1 MRLPERMR
9 YVDLPVVPAVPV
21 GRHRAWIRVPMAA
34 PTVWMATSEGLV
46 CLDLIAV
53 ERAINGL
60 RKGWTLT
67 ADEAFY
73 AATVGFAHGL
83 TYSVIANRVG
93 VSGSTMRSWF
103 PDRAVPAAEHLGRPR
118 GNGEAPRAP
127 RKPRQPARCGTKSG
141 YHAHYR
147 RKEKPCDLCR
157 AAKAVA
163 HAHYR
168 KHGTYVGAPEV
179 AA

>member
-1 MRLPERMR
+1 
-9 YVDLPVVPAVPV
+9 
-21 GRHRAWIRVPMAA
+21 
-34 PTVWMATSEGLV
+34 MATSDGLV

-53 ERAINGL
+53 ERALNGL
-60 RKGWTLT
+60 RMGWTLT
-67 ADEAFY
+67 ADEAYY
-73 AATVGFAHGL
+73 AASLGFEHGL
-83 TYSVIANRVG
+83 TYSRIAELIG

-103 PDRAVPAAEHLGRPR
+103 PNHAVPAAEHLARPR
-118 GNGEAPRAP
+118 GDGAAPPAP
-127 RKPRQPARCGTKSG
+127 RKSRQPARCGTKAG
-141 YHAHYR
+141 YHRHYR
-147 RKEKPCDLCR
+147 HKEKPCEPCR